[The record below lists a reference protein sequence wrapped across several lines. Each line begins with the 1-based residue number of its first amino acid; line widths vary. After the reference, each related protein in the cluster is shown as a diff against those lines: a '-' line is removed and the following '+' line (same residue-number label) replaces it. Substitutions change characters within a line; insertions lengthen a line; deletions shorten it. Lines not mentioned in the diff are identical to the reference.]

1 MSLLLLAAFPVLTH
15 TPSVVVFSA
24 FQWHVLWPRKA
35 EKLHVWIQELFE
47 GEIYSKPSILS
58 IFMMCSK
65 IFEKNHGLKIGI
77 LNGGENK
84 NQPFLHGGS
93 QGPFQE
99 LSPDLLL
106 K

>member
-1 MSLLLLAAFPVLTH
+1 
-15 TPSVVVFSA
+15 
-24 FQWHVLWPRKA
+24 
-35 EKLHVWIQELFE
+35 
-47 GEIYSKPSILS
+47 
-58 IFMMCSK
+58 MMCSK

-84 NQPFLHGGS
+84 NRPFLHGGS